1 MTRSRFD
8 SVGRTIAAWMGGV
21 WRRALPAARP
31 PADPQSIDPVDGLT
45 GLYSRAA
52 LVDRI
57 ERHAALPSDHDAARF
72 ALICLDLDNLKNING
87 TLGYTAGDAVLMSMA
102 ERLSGLMQADEYLYR
117 IDGDKFIAFVGSETK
132 AQVLQRGTVLL
143 DALRSAH
150 RIEGYDLLLTA
161 SVGVV
166 QAPKHGR
173 DARTLLQSADI
184 AVDAAKSLGR
194 NNVVRF
200 DRGMRAALE
209 RRVRL
214 TQALRRAL
222 TDGAGLYLVFQP
234 KFSARDGRMRGA
246 EALLRWRHPEL
257 GEVSP
262 GEFVPLAEQAGL
274 ACTLDTCVFDRVA
287 EQLSRWVAIGAT
299 PRICVNLSA
308 LTLVVRDAA
317 DRLLAIIHRQGVDPR
332 QLDVEVTESE
342 DIGASA
348 AVTAN
353 LQRFRAAG
361 VGIALDDFGT
371 GHSSLRYVQAL
382 PLTAL
387 KIDRCFITNIDR
399 SDHKSVSILRATIT
413 LARELGLLI
422 VAEGVET
429 ASQREWLARHDCD
442 LLQGFLLERPLD
454 ADTFTARYLAAAS
467 G

>member
-1 MTRSRFD
+1 LIAPWRAISEWVRNRPSRVLTGFDRSSD
-8 SVGRTIAAWMGGV
+8 A
-21 WRRALPAARP
+21 
-31 PADPQSIDPVDGLT
+31 QSTNRIDGLT
-45 GLYSRAA
+45 GVRGRGA
-52 LVDRI
+52 LIDRI
-57 ERHAALPSDHDAARF
+57 QRYAALPSASEDGRF

-87 TLGYTAGDAVLMSMA
+87 TLGYTAGDAVLVSTA
-102 ERLSGLMQADEYLYR
+102 QRLSALMRDHECLYR
-117 IDGDKFIAFVGSETK
+117 IDGDKFIAFVGSQTK
-132 AQVLQRGTVLL
+132 AQVLQRSTDLL
-143 DALRSAH
+143 DALRGAH
-150 RIEGYDLLLTA
+150 RVEGYDLLLTA
-161 SVGVV
+161 SIGVV

-234 KFSARDGRMRGA
+234 KFSANDSVMRGA

-274 ACTLDTCVFDRVA
+274 AYTLDACVFGRVA
-287 EQLSRWVAIGAT
+287 RQLATWAALGAT

-317 DRLLAIIHRQGVDPR
+317 DQLLAIINREGADPR
-332 QLDVEVTESE
+332 QLDVEVTEHE

-399 SDHKSVSILRATIT
+399 SDHKSVSILRASIA

-429 ASQREWLARHDCD
+429 PSQREWLGRHGCD

-454 ADTFTARYLAAAS
+454 ADTFTTRYLSAAS